1 MARSYSL
8 GIALAITLLQPV
20 LSPCPARA
28 QAPIK
33 IGWVSSLTGVLAAP
47 AQAENIGVRFAVDE
61 INRSGGIDGRPVV
74 LLTRD
79 TASDPTKAVA
89 LIQGL
94 ILNDKVSFLIGP
106 VNSGEA
112 LAADAIMA
120 RAGTPD
126 IALGAVNELTD
137 VHKFP
142 RTFRAIN
149 TNTQYIET
157 AVNYTLNTLKR
168 RKIALLGDSS
178 GYGASTLKEALSV
191 LAAEG
196 VTPVYTNL
204 IDFNQVDPSGD
215 MVKARAAG
223 ADVVMVWSAATGLLA
238 RLLNARGNLGW
249 NVPMVGHPSLMAL
262 SIKPLLDKPAYW
274 DNTFSAGYAS
284 TTYQKDS
291 VLPVRTRALMD
302 AIRPSLGGGKF
313 EFTFWWVA
321 LGYDS
326 VKIIE
331 HAIHAAKS
339 TDPAAL
345 QAVLEQTT
353 GLKGAYGT
361 YSWGP
366 DIRNGFPDSDMIM
379 DQANSFDDGCFQAA
393 PQ

>member
-126 IALGAVNELTD
+126 IASA
-137 VHKFP
+137 P
-142 RTFRAIN
+142 
-149 TNTQYIET
+149 
-157 AVNYTLNTLKR
+157 
-168 RKIALLGDSS
+168 
-178 GYGASTLKEALSV
+178 STS
-191 LAAEG
+191 
-196 VTPVYTNL
+196 
-204 IDFNQVDPSGD
+204 
-215 MVKARAAG
+215 
-223 ADVVMVWSAATGLLA
+223 
-238 RLLNARGNLGW
+238 
-249 NVPMVGHPSLMAL
+249 
-262 SIKPLLDKPAYW
+262 
-274 DNTFSAGYAS
+274 
-284 TTYQKDS
+284 
-291 VLPVRTRALMD
+291 
-302 AIRPSLGGGKF
+302 
-313 EFTFWWVA
+313 
-321 LGYDS
+321 
-326 VKIIE
+326 
-331 HAIHAAKS
+331 
-339 TDPAAL
+339 
-345 QAVLEQTT
+345 
-353 GLKGAYGT
+353 
-361 YSWGP
+361 
-366 DIRNGFPDSDMIM
+366 
-379 DQANSFDDGCFQAA
+379 
-393 PQ
+393 